1 MIFILLFFS
10 SIFTIKSILLS
21 EYYNNFLLLTLY
33 SIELSVLSFNTNI
46 YDIFIRWIFIGFF
59 RHKNEIDRVKIFN
72 YKDLNFNENSI
83 IISWVISY
91 ILFNIYVYI
100 KNRKAINKFILIKY
114 NLKYCLINYTGLS
127 IWSLNIL
134 INYKDF
140 SSGYFFVLLFSL
152 YMYNF
157 ITFWFPGLIFNYI
170 YGEKLYKYRVKYSFL
185 IDYYLLEYKYIT
197 LILQIFKSMNFIYC
211 LLYNYNLNSNYYLI
225 VPNILLIIFY
235 KKVTFFKRPKLNNYL
250 IILHLFSLFII
261 FINIIEYLN
270 YYIIFIKYVFLL
282 IQLIFF
288 IYSNINFKI
297 KFIQNDIIINI
308 IEMDTI
314 V

>member
-21 EYYNNFLLLTLY
+21 EYYNNFLLLALY
-33 SIELSVLSFNTNI
+33 PIELMILSFNTNI

-59 RHKNEIDRVKIFN
+59 RHKNEIDHIKIFN
-72 YKDLNFNENSI
+72 YKNFMFNEHSI
-83 IISWVISY
+83 IISWAISY
-91 ILFNIYVYI
+91 IIFNFYIYL
-100 KNRKAINKFILIKY
+100 KNRKNINKFIFIKY

-127 IWSLNIL
+127 IWSLNVL
-134 INYKDF
+134 INYKNIPNK
-140 SSGYFFVLLFSL
+140 YFFVLLFCL
-152 YMYNF
+152 YIYNF

-197 LILQIFKSMNFIYC
+197 LLLQISKSINFIYC
-211 LLYNYNLNSNYYLI
+211 LIYNYNLNSNYYLI
-225 VPNILLIIFY
+225 APNILLIIFY
-235 KKVTFFKRPKLNNYL
+235 KKIKIFKINKINNYL

-270 YYIIFIKYVFLL
+270 YYMVFIKYVFLL
-282 IQLIFF
+282 IHLIFF
-288 IYSNINFKI
+288 IYSNFKFKSNI
-297 KFIQNDIIINI
+297 VKNDIVINI
-308 IEMDTI
+308 IELNTI